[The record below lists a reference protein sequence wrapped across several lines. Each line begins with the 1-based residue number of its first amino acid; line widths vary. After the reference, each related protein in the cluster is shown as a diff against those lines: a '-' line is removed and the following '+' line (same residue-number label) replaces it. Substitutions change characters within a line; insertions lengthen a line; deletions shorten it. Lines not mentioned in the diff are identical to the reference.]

1 MVLIILAIPTI
12 EEGTDGGGGG
22 GGEGRRR
29 TDEEGT

>member
-22 GGEGRRR
+22 GEGRRR